1 MFTSQRLKA
10 VPAPGTLEVQ
20 EQRLDDV
27 VHQMSV
33 TGALSGTAVA
43 ELARR
48 LDGALQAGVR
58 WLILDLSGAVDVSD
72 PMLHVLVA
80 TARECRA
87 RRGEVIVTGAAADVG
102 ARLSAF
108 DQAERPALA
117 ANVDQAVVI
126 LKMLRPKTRLGG
138 SGSDKRRSTLSL
150 PRIEPRATG

>member
-10 VPAPGTLEVQ
+10 VPAPGAVEVH

-27 VHQMSV
+27 VHQMLVRGSL
-33 TGALSGTAVA
+33 TGTAVA
-43 ELARR
+43 DVARR

-58 WLILDLSGAVDVSD
+58 WLILDLSGAAEVSD

-80 TARECRA
+80 TARECRE
-87 RRGEVIVTGAAADVG
+87 RRGEVIVTGASAEVA

-108 DQAERPALA
+108 DPAERPALA
-117 ANVDQAVVI
+117 ATVDQAVVI

-138 SGSDKRRSTLSL
+138 SGAEKRRTSLTL
-150 PRIEPRATG
+150 PRIEPRPTS